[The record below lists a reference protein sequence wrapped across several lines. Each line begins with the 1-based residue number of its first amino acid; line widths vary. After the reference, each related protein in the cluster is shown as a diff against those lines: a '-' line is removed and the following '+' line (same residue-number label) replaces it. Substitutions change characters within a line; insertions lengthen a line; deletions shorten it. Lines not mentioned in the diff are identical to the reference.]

1 MARLID
7 RGARSTDYLL
17 RSVVFNLGP
26 TLLELMM
33 AAYVLTSRFNW
44 RLALVAIVTIVV
56 YIAFT
61 FSVSRTGGSSIA
73 GR

>member
-1 MARLID
+1 
-7 RGARSTDYLL
+7 
-17 RSVVFNLGP
+17 
-26 TLLELMM
+26 MM

-61 FSVSRTGGSSIA
+61 FSISNWRIKH
-73 GR
+73 RRR